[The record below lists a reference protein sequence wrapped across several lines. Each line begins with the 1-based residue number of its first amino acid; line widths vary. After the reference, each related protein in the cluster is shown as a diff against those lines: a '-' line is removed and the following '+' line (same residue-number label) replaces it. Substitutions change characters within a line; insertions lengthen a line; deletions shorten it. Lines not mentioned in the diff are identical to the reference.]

1 MSCSADDD
9 DILLKKIVI
18 IQYSN
23 CNIFNNVDTNDKI
36 QSKINICMAHS
47 AMI

>member
-1 MSCSADDD
+1 VPMMMM
-9 DILLKKIVI
+9 IFYKKKFVV
-18 IQYSN
+18 IQYNN

-36 QSKINICMAHS
+36 QSKINICIAHS